1 MNSPAS
7 SKLGSHDWQSGYI
20 DKNLQERTAYLD
32 AVAATDLMQEVAK
45 VTLGLLALKSGDK
58 VVDVGCGSGVLIP
71 KFCEAVGSAGR
82 VVGIDLAE
90 AFVSEA
96 RARIEANGLSK
107 IASVEIGDACALA
120 QPTASFD
127 AAHCERLLMHLVDPD
142 RAIREMVRVVRP
154 GGVVVAA
161 EPDWPGIRFDHPDQ
175 EAFTKVFLRSLT
187 AQSGDVGLTLYRRF
201 GQAGLLNR
209 RCLPVTVVLTDIA
222 QSRTY
227 GLKLESAVEALIAE
241 GAMPAERLRAV
252 VPALEA
258 QSAAGN
264 YCSIATMHLV
274 AGTVPEPREA

>member
-1 MNSPAS
+1 MSSPAS
-7 SKLGSHDWQSGYI
+7 SKPGSYDWQSGYI
-20 DKNLQERTAYLD
+20 EKNLQERTAYLD
-32 AVAATDLMQEVAK
+32 TVAATGLMQQVAN
-45 VTLGLLALKSGDK
+45 VTLGLLGLKPGDK
-58 VVDVGCGSGVLIP
+58 LVDVGCGSGVLIP
-71 KFCEAVGSAGR
+71 RFCEAVGDAGR
-82 VVGIDLAE
+82 VVGIDLAA
-90 AFVSEA
+90 AFVNEA
-96 RARIEANGLSK
+96 QARIESNGLGK
-107 IASVEIGDACALA
+107 IASAQIGDACALPLPA
-120 QPTASFD
+120 ASFD

-154 GGVVVAA
+154 GGIVMAA

-187 AQSGDVGLTLYRRF
+187 PQSADAGLTLYRRF

-209 RCLPVTVVLTDIA
+209 RCFPVTVVLTDIA

-241 GAMPAERLRAV
+241 GALAAERLKAV

-264 YCSIATMHLV
+264 YCSVATMHLV
-274 AGTVPEPREA
+274 AGTVPPSRGA